1 MAITFTNGKKNG
13 GAQGK
18 RPKRALPVSDG
29 DCPKGG
35 KHMYQMY
42 GAPYEVCVKCGKQHD
57 SIIDWRNAVIVDSR
71 VWDHPYTLAGIWSP
85 MEYKRYMSMKK

>member
-35 KHMYQMY
+35 QHMYQMY

-57 SIIDWRNAVIVDSR
+57 SIIAWRKEVVKDSR
-71 VWDHPYTLAGIWSP
+71 VWDHPYILAGIWSP
-85 MEYKRYMSMKK
+85 LEYKRYMSMKK